1 MFWDDPAAVFRA
13 LKDRL
18 AEGGVVA
25 FTHQPRAGD
34 RSDAAAL
41 AFAGRM
47 EDAMIEGGLGKVRIE
62 RLEEL
67 SPIAVCVIGSRSEG

>member
-1 MFWDDPAAVFRA
+1 
-13 LKDRL
+13 
-18 AEGGVVA
+18 
-25 FTHQPRAGD
+25 
-34 RSDAAAL
+34 
-41 AFAGRM
+41 M